1 MGFVLGAFGFER
13 QNPPEGKN
21 IITTT
26 RSHSNRAVTEAVES
40 CQPSEVVRV
49 GGAGHKVCGHTIHD
63 AGSHYFMVQGHTISW
78 CRVMVILFHNTG
90 SQLQYLMVYSHG
102 HTISYHMVQGDTV
115 SWCRVTVTLFHNTG
129 SQSHISLFHN
139 AGLWSHYFI
148 VQGHGDTIS

>member
-49 GGAGHKVCGHTIHD
+49 GGAGHKVYGHTIHD

-78 CRVMVILFHNTG
+78 CRV
-90 SQLQYLMVYSHG
+90 
-102 HTISYHMVQGDTV
+102 
-115 SWCRVTVTLFHNTG
+115 TLFHG
-129 SQSHISLFHN
+129 
-139 AGLWSHYFI
+139 AGSHYFM
-148 VQGHGDTIS
+148 VQGHGHTVS